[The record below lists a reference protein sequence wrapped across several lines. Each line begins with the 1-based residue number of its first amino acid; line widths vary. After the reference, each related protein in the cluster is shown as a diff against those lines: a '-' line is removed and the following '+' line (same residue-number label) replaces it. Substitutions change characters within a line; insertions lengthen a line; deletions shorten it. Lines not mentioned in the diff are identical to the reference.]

1 VVGAG
6 KTRPRLEDL
15 SDSMRYR
22 LRWIAFSW
30 MMGVTLFNGVNL
42 VLKKPTLDA
51 YPGTHDDPVMR
62 VIMFAA
68 LTGFLAAL
76 FKFPAV
82 WALGPWLERRLRGNE
97 REVRLRDI
105 FHPGIRAMA
114 FWGGGLQF
122 LYQIVVIALVTEVSP
137 SGISAAK
144 ACVVIPLAAL
154 ELWFGQLKPK
164 GGRWWARLVVSMLF
178 TIAGAGIVIFEG
190 GFKLFATGGIWAIVG
205 LAAFTILGNGL
216 LAYAEIQE
224 YRGVHDRVVAAPVYS
239 LARVVAYTVCGFAG
253 VVIWGA
259 FQSLRGIN
267 AWGTAVGVVHMCID
281 RWELVLPVAVIGA
294 ICDTSRICVKAIISA
309 TYMYTMLAAAVLV
322 DILLQIPAKYFWPDV
337 YDNVH
342 PGMHTVVVAT
352 LGAVLLGIG
361 IGTHPKPTKKDLQ
374 PVTLATPI

>member
-1 VVGAG
+1 MAG
-6 KTRPRLEDL
+6 TRKSGPRLDDL
-15 SDSMRYR
+15 SDSARYH
-22 LRWIAFSW
+22 LRWVAFSW

-68 LTGFLAAL
+68 LTGFLATL

-82 WALGPWLERRLRGNE
+82 WALGPWLERQLRGEE
-97 REVRLRDI
+97 REVRVRDI

-114 FWGGGLQF
+114 LWGGGLQF
-122 LYQIVVIALVTEVSP
+122 LYQVVVIALVTEVSP

-144 ACVVIPLAAL
+144 ACVVIPLAVL
-154 ELWFGQLKPK
+154 ELCYGQLKPK
-164 GGRWWARLVVSMLF
+164 GFRWWVRLVLSMAF
-178 TIAGAGIVIFEG
+178 TIVGAGIVIFEG
-190 GFKLFATGGIWAIVG
+190 GFKLLENGGVWAIVG
-205 LAAFTILGNGL
+205 LVVFTFLGNGL

-239 LARVVAYTVCGFAG
+239 LARVAAYTVCGFAG
-253 VVIWGA
+253 VVAWGLFQA
-259 FQSLRGIN
+259 FRGIDS
-267 AWGTAVGVVHMCID
+267 WSTAVGVVHMCID
-281 RWELVLPVAVIGA
+281 RWELVLPVAIIGA

-309 TYMYTMLAAAVLV
+309 TYMYTMLAAAVLI

-342 PGMHTVVVAT
+342 PGMNTVIIAT
-352 LGAVLLGIG
+352 LGAVHLGIG
-361 IGTHPKPTKKDLQ
+361 IGIHPKPSKKDLQ
-374 PVTLATPI
+374 LAAAPT